1 MPHRLSF
8 LSLILVAAVG
18 LAATGCGESQPPAEP
33 AATAPAKP
41 PEPTVPPEFQ
51 AAAEASLGSEVTVLR
66 HGDLAKTGATQVFA
80 ANLLKTTPTGVA
92 PGTLFSRAVILAKEG
107 DKWREVFRCDEH
119 LKNAKGFLAGTPLSS
134 ITGWR
139 VQHEMSGEHGLAM
152 YFSPIVQPK
161 SGAVRPIGVRW
172 NPKVKRYQSLDR
184 NYENFL
190 GEVSALQNPESY
202 LR

>member
-1 MPHRLSF
+1 MPYRKTRSLW
-8 LSLILVAAVG
+8 SLIVVFTLVAA
-18 LAATGCGESQPPAEP
+18 GCGESKPPEQP

-41 PEPTVPPEFQ
+41 PEPAVPPEIQ
-51 AAAEASLGSEVTVLR
+51 AVAEASLGSEVTVLR
-66 HGDLAKTGATQVFA
+66 HGDLAKAGSTHVFA

-92 PGTLFSRAVILAKEG
+92 PGTLFSRAVILAQEDG
-107 DKWREVFRCDEH
+107 KWREVFRCDEH

-139 VQHEMSGEHGLAM
+139 VQHEMSDERGLTM

-161 SGAVRPIGVRW
+161 TGAVRPIGVRW
-172 NPKVKRYQSLDR
+172 NSKVKRYQSLDR